1 MLSSGEIHDLNFS
14 LQPLPGE
21 IVEQLEHHGVLLH
34 DGEAITVVRQLLEEV
49 ANTHAIVAHLY
60 DLVNIPDV
68 EDEDTESLQTYVDR
82 TSTKLSETI
91 SKLIQHLTRSVDVV
105 ADHAFQHSHNQE
117 LAVEAIKIL
126 RANLLSDEI
135 NSEGRIQLEK
145 LDKWRNQLVN
155 ALGAAFALCT
165 VIASE
170 MR

>member
-1 MLSSGEIHDLNFS
+1 
-14 LQPLPGE
+14 
-21 IVEQLEHHGVLLH
+21 
-34 DGEAITVVRQLLEEV
+34 
-49 ANTHAIVAHLY
+49 

-68 EDEDTESLQTYVDR
+68 EDEDTEFLQTYVDR

-91 SKLIQHLTRSVDVV
+91 SKLIQYLTRSADVV

-135 NSEGRIQLEK
+135 NSEGQIQLEK

-155 ALGAAFALCT
+155 ALDAAFALCI
-165 VIASE
+165 VIA
-170 MR
+170 